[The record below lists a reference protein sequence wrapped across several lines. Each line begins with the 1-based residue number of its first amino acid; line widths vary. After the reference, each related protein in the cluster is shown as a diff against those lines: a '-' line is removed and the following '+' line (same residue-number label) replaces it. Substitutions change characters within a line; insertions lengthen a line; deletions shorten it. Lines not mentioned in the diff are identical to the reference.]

1 MKKSKK
7 ATSIIEA
14 MIVLLIITTWVVWM
28 YNIFSKS
35 NNLSNSTENKIYA
48 IQIAKQWIEWF
59 TNIRNSNWIRFSSDY
74 KNCWN
79 TDITIPNPGD
89 CLWDKTTDYDINLT
103 NSNKRFIIDRD
114 SNNSWFLTEKD
125 SWTYWLWSYNTDF
138 RIKIDSNWI
147 YTHSWTINFLPVF
160 TREINIK
167 YLKDDWSEWDS
178 NNPKML
184 VTSLVQWLDSSSNTP
199 HKVELEE
206 TLTNRKK

>member
-28 YNIFSKS
+28 YKIFNKSSK
-35 NNLSNSTENKIYA
+35 LSNATENKIYA

-79 TDITIPNPGD
+79 TNINIWTAWD
-89 CLWDKTTDYDINLT
+89 CLWNTTNTYDIKLANG
-103 NSNKRFIIDRD
+103 KRFIIDRD
-114 SNNSWFLTEKD
+114 NNNSWFLKEKS
-125 SWTYWLWSYNTDF
+125 SWTYWIWTYNTDY
-138 RIKIDSNWI
+138 RIKLDSKWI
-147 YTHSWTINFLPVF
+147 YTHSWTVNLLPVF
-160 TREINIK
+160 TREINVE
-167 YLKDDWSEWDS
+167 YLKADWTSWDS

-184 VTSLVQWLDSSSNTP
+184 VTSLVQWIDSSSSTP
-199 HKVELEE
+199 HKVELQE
-206 TLTNRKK
+206 TLTNWKE